1 VAQTRFVSCPRCGT
15 QVAWLQQNRYRP
27 FCSERCK
34 LFDLGDWAMEKY
46 RVTVEEN
53 KDTPESKGPD

>member
-1 VAQTRFVSCPRCGT
+1 VTCPRCGARVT
-15 QVAWLQQNRYRP
+15 WRPENRYRP

-46 RVTVEEN
+46 RVPVEEH
-53 KDTPESKGPD
+53 KDMPETEDPD